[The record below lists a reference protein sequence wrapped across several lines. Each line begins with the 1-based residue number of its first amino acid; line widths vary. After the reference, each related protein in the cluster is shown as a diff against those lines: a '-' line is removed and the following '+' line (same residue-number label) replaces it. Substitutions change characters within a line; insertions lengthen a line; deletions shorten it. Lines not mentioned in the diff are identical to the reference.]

1 MVGSERRPKP
11 PGGVRFAGWMIG
23 IGAAFA
29 VLTGVL
35 LLFLRIPEQSL
46 EDIGT
51 TRGILQVSGFIVLA
65 IGLLEF
71 LLIYAL
77 YDGSRVARIIV
88 TVLVGLNLL
97 GGITAV
103 LTDAPGAFLSWVQGV
118 VSIAILIGLWATP
131 DAREFFRKPE
141 SPRPAI
147 PPPPP
152 PPRDVPLSRRGE
164 SNP

>member
-1 MVGSERRPKP
+1 MVGSERRRPKP

-29 VLTGVL
+29 VLIGF
-35 LLFLRIPEQSL
+35 LFILVGIPEDSL
-46 EDIGT
+46 ERIGT
-51 TRGILQVSGFIVLA
+51 TRGIIQLSGFIVLA

-97 GGITAV
+97 GSLTAV
-103 LTDAPGAFLSWVQGV
+103 ITDAPGAFLSWVQGV
-118 VSIAILIGLWATP
+118 ISIAILIGLWATP
-131 DAREFFRKPE
+131 DASEFFRKPP
-141 SPRPAI
+141 SPPPAI
-147 PPPPP
+147 PPPP
-152 PPRDVPLSRRGE
+152 VS
-164 SNP
+164 